1 VSGDRSARGEE
12 ALGRVDPDIADRMR
26 LAFSD
31 LAPDLPEMIVDF
43 AYGEVIARPGLDPA
57 KRQLV
62 TITALTVLGAG
73 SDLIETHARGA
84 LRVGLTRE
92 EVVECVLQCAPLAGF
107 PRAIA
112 AMSALRRAFAE

>member
-1 VSGDRSARGEE
+1 MSAGRSERGEE
-12 ALGRVDPDIADRMR
+12 ALGRVDPSVADRMR
-26 LAFSD
+26 LAFAD

-43 AYGEVIARPGLDPA
+43 AYGEVISRPGLDPA

-62 TITALTVLGAG
+62 TLTALTVLGAS

-84 LRVGLTRE
+84 LRIGLTRT

-112 AMSALRRAFAE
+112 AMVAVRRAFAE